1 MEILTLADES
11 RARTTGGF
19 YTPRF
24 EVKIEGAGLPRDVL
38 RDVIQLTYH
47 DSVSELDS
55 FELSVN
61 NWDPSTR
68 RFKYVGSEKPADLAE
83 DPPRSPDAQRFTLFE
98 PCGKEVEVKLGYVGE
113 LTTMLTGT
121 VTTMEPTFPG
131 GGAPTLTVR
140 GLNVLHQLRRKPY
153 TWAWEQRKDSDIAE
167 NLATLRD
174 EETKNKRFPLPIET
188 DPNAKAKEPTLP
200 YVAQQ
205 NQTDVDFLFSRA
217 RERGYVLVVLEAD
230 AKRRRPRRL
239 YFGPSHGGQGVVLR
253 DVIFQLEWGRALMEF
268 KPTLTTANQVRSVTV
283 QGWNRKAKKKIEVKV
298 DLDDK
303 ELNRNRD
310 LYRLLE
316 RCDPREDVV
325 VNEPVFTEAQAR
337 QRAVALLQERQKTMV
352 QGSATTIGLPDL
364 RAGQLVEI
372 LGLGA
377 RFSGI
382 YFITDTTHTIGDGG
396 YTTQFNCRREDPG
409 GRADAPASGGG
420 A

>member
-1 MEILTLADES
+1 MEVLALVDES
-11 RARTTGGF
+11 RTAGGF

-38 RDVIQLTYH
+38 RDVIQLSYR
-47 DSVSELDS
+47 DSVTELDS

-61 NWDPSTR
+61 NWEPTTR
-68 RFKYVGSEKPADLAE
+68 RFKYVGSEKAADLTE
-83 DPPRSPDAQRFTLFE
+83 DPPRSADAQRFTLFE
-98 PCGKEVEVKLGYVGE
+98 PCGKEVEVKLGYLGE

-121 VTTMEPTFPG
+121 VTTMEPSFPG
-131 GGAPTLTVR
+131 TGAPTLTVR

-153 TWAWEQRKDSDIAE
+153 TWAWEDKKDSEIAE

-174 EETKNKRFPLPIET
+174 EDTHNKRFPLPIET
-188 DPNAKAKEPTLP
+188 DANAKGKEPKLP

-205 NQTDVDFLFSRA
+205 NQTDIDFLFSRA
-217 RERGYVLVVLEAD
+217 RERGYVVVVLEAD

-239 YFGPSHGGQGVVLR
+239 YFGPSHGGKGIVLR
-253 DVIFQLEWGRALMEF
+253 DVIFQLEWQRALIDF
-268 KPTLTTANQVRSVTV
+268 KPTLSTAHQVRSVTV
-283 QGWNRKAKKKIEVKV
+283 QGWNRNTKKKIEVKV
-298 DLDDK
+298 DLDDA

-325 VNEPVFTEAQAR
+325 VNEPVFTEAQAK
-337 QRAVALLQERQKTMV
+337 QRARAILQERQKSMV
-352 QGSATTIGLPDL
+352 QASATTIGLPDL

-372 LGLGA
+372 LGLGS

-382 YFITDTTHTIGDGG
+382 YFITDTTHTIGESG

-409 GRADAPASGGG
+409 QGGG